1 MRSNKLPQP
10 TDGVLYSPRKRSKTS
25 SGLHRMAP
33 VSRDPALQMDFYLDS
48 MLRTEAEALC
58 GRYSQDIF
66 DLAPDAGGLNGH
78 SSR

>member
-1 MRSNKLPQP
+1 
-10 TDGVLYSPRKRSKTS
+10 
-25 SGLHRMAP
+25 MAP
-33 VSRDPALQMDFYLDS
+33 VSRDPALQIDFYLDR

-58 GRYSQDIF
+58 GRYGQDIF